1 MDQSSSASSS
11 KITYSDTTSSSSA
24 SPASESKSDPTSRG
38 SATSSTTTKAS
49 STGPTITSSTALI
62 TATITQPPAG
72 FSAVTLSGT
81 TYPSN
86 TWITTTDKDDH
97 TTIIPVIV
105 FGGGP
110 PIIMWGVPPTPN
122 VQFSFPKLPKFHLP
136 CIKVFGVSVGSCSTD
151 PVTDGPPD
159 GEDNPDDPTKT
170 DKTTEKTSTTKK
182 TSTTDECSSTSTVS
196 DCEVRCAKTTSSN
209 SCASYST
216 TCSETKTGCSVTGT
230 VTTITSSTSS
240 CSTCGSCMTRGP
252 AGNGGPPAPTDPPIR
267 PDDEEEGASDLRKR
281 DHPRHLQKRAGS
293 ASEVKTLGA
302 CALATGTVS
311 KLTRPAWPK
320 ASGDILNPDSQ
331 GKMKAKW
338 SVMSRYDRATGTGPC
353 GTVPTVTR
361 VDAKGF
367 KVASNYQ
374 ALDGKTK
381 PDNDRLSLDHA
392 YEKSWIKDF
401 LESIAGTS
409 TGGGKLACS
418 DINTFFFPQ
427 AKAPQTCQWSLLQ
440 PVWNSIASDK
450 NPQYFIAMSQYVNGD
465 GKGSFFQDPVKP
477 LTQSYIT
484 DPLYKVANDGKWH
497 WDTGKKAGT
506 TSALDALRDMI
517 NKGFERTLIGCVEM
531 KMAPMLDL
539 MDKTNNRIYDEL
551 SLIDQRIGL
560 PANQP
565 LFGASNVPKW
575 TTAFG
580 SSGIAGAYKDYM
592 TKNIEPQITLPPK
605 YLTKLWDFIKD
616 GLAEAENLPDVKVDS
631 NDNTKPGKH
640 YPDWQ
645 KMKSFA
651 DDVDKVY
658 KKSGA
663 YEWEY
668 TFSFQ
673 WDRNNK
679 RDEGDAGE
687 EGEGGSDRKVELTC
701 SGKPVSESAS
711 ATKSGT
717 KSSTSKQ
724 ASQTTSSGST
734 SRTGSSSSASK
745 TSSGPSSSKTTSKI
759 SSASSS
765 TTSKSSSRSATN
777 SQSSKTSSTKT
788 SGSSPVSKGSSSTT
802 QPPRVTAPSVTI
814 GSSSEKVDKCETG
827 YGSYSMMAKATAP
840 ANAKSQRFYVPRADF
855 SGGMDW
861 SVEFVDGFVGDDPKK
876 FDKNKPTDPKTVVAS
891 WSVGTSEQKDPV
903 AKGKGGKDMKIEWK
917 APDKATNLEPPEG
930 TFVELVYVEPV
941 GQQEWGIIAKGG
953 KAACMPDSCNGPPR
967 VVSDDNGKVCKKW
980 PCSTQIVCSDDG
992 PVKPRADC
1000 LVIEDGVIVPMW
1012 YEVSIVANNFIEDG
1026 GAKLKSEEKGCGAM
1040 TAWKKHDINIRSK
1053 DGSWTAVQEF
1063 TFTLPITI
1071 GAGCVERAIASA
1083 GGPKDLRCGQGTSD
1097 WVFIK

>member
-1 MDQSSSASSS
+1 MDPSLSSVLLLFLAAPLVYGASTSTSTSAASASSTTSSKASSTASSTDDGEDHVTVTSVVTGPSGPTTRTETFVPTTYSQFKEASSTVTTKTIITVQYGSTSSSVSTYNYEIGPGGVGWRLPSFSNGALFPLPFPTYLPGETPSSGSSS
-11 KITYSDTTSSSSA
+11 KISSTASSTAHTSSASVTSSRTGSSSS
-24 SPASESKSDPTSRG
+24 R
-38 SATSSTTTKAS
+38 SSTKAS
-49 STGPTITSSTALI
+49 STDSTSST
-62 TATITQPPAG
+62 TRHTDST
-72 FSAVTLSGT
+72 
-81 TYPSN
+81 SN
-86 TWITTTDKDDH
+86 
-97 TTIIPVIV
+97 
-105 FGGGP
+105 GP
-110 PIIMWGVPPTPN
+110 PG
-122 VQFSFPKLPKFHLP
+122 
-136 CIKVFGVSVGSCSTD
+136 D
-151 PVTDGPPD
+151 
-159 GEDNPDDPTKT
+159 EDNPDDPTKT

-196 DCEVRCAKTTSSN
+196 NCEVRCAKTTTSN
-209 SCASYST
+209 SCASYSS

-281 DHPRHLQKRAGS
+281 DHPRHLQKRAGT

-592 TKNIEPQITLPPK
+592 TKNIEPQITLPPPSILPNSGISSRTDLQRLRT
-605 YLTKLWDFIKD
+605 YLT
-616 GLAEAENLPDVKVDS
+616 
-631 NDNTKPGKH
+631 
-640 YPDWQ
+640 
-645 KMKSFA
+645 
-651 DDVDKVY
+651 
-658 KKSGA
+658 
-663 YEWEY
+663 
-668 TFSFQ
+668 
-673 WDRNNK
+673 
-679 RDEGDAGE
+679 
-687 EGEGGSDRKVELTC
+687 
-701 SGKPVSESAS
+701 
-711 ATKSGT
+711 
-717 KSSTSKQ
+717 
-724 ASQTTSSGST
+724 
-734 SRTGSSSSASK
+734 
-745 TSSGPSSSKTTSKI
+745 
-759 SSASSS
+759 
-765 TTSKSSSRSATN
+765 
-777 SQSSKTSSTKT
+777 
-788 SGSSPVSKGSSSTT
+788 
-802 QPPRVTAPSVTI
+802 
-814 GSSSEKVDKCETG
+814 
-827 YGSYSMMAKATAP
+827 
-840 ANAKSQRFYVPRADF
+840 
-855 SGGMDW
+855 
-861 SVEFVDGFVGDDPKK
+861 
-876 FDKNKPTDPKTVVAS
+876 
-891 WSVGTSEQKDPV
+891 
-903 AKGKGGKDMKIEWK
+903 
-917 APDKATNLEPPEG
+917 
-930 TFVELVYVEPV
+930 
-941 GQQEWGIIAKGG
+941 
-953 KAACMPDSCNGPPR
+953 
-967 VVSDDNGKVCKKW
+967 
-980 PCSTQIVCSDDG
+980 
-992 PVKPRADC
+992 
-1000 LVIEDGVIVPMW
+1000 
-1012 YEVSIVANNFIEDG
+1012 
-1026 GAKLKSEEKGCGAM
+1026 
-1040 TAWKKHDINIRSK
+1040 
-1053 DGSWTAVQEF
+1053 
-1063 TFTLPITI
+1063 
-1071 GAGCVERAIASA
+1071 
-1083 GGPKDLRCGQGTSD
+1083 
-1097 WVFIK
+1097 